1 DSSGNATFSNLTSG
15 TYSICEVLQN
25 TWHNSDPG
33 PDSNPCK
40 SVVVTAGNQSTVALG
55 NYQNATITVVKYR
68 DDNANGSQD
77 AGEPALNGWTFFR
90 DDNANGSRDLGEE
103 EQTAASGSATF
114 SVTPGSAYRICEET
128 QATWTNS
135 DPGGT
140 APFCKR
146 SEERRAGGA
155 ETPRFATDQN
165 TETAEAETERTT

>member
-1 DSSGNATFSNLTSG
+1 TLGK
-15 TYSICEVLQN
+15 YHHYIV
-25 TWHNSDPG
+25 
-33 PDSNPCK
+33 
-40 SVVVTAGNQSTVALG
+40 AG
-55 NYQNATITVVKYR
+55 R
-68 DDNANGSQD
+68 RQD
-77 AGEPALNGWTFFR
+77 ANPTLDWSTYVCSA
-90 DDNANGSRDLGEE
+90 NANGSRDLGEE
-103 EQTAASGSATF
+103 EQTTASGSATF